1 MKHRFLYIMALL
13 LTVATGAWAQ
23 DPDPID
29 LTPSADGTVWTL
41 STMPEYDVELEVT
54 YYTDAE
60 LDQMAAD
67 EVIAK
72 ITAIGTVTY
81 TPESKALIDAAR
93 TAYDALT
100 TAQQALVTNY
110 STLTD
115 AETTYA
121 TAEETAAAPVDD
133 TKSFHQVL
141 KEKYIQGGAGWMTPV
156 LLCLIFGMALIIER
170 ILYLNMATTNV
181 KKLLD
186 GIEENVKG
194 GNYEGAKELCRN
206 TRGPVASIFYQ
217 GLDRM
222 DQGLE
227 NVEKAVTSYGGVQM
241 ARLENNLTWIGL
253 FIALAPSFG
262 FLGTVVGMV
271 QAFDDIEV
279 AGDISPTVVA
289 GGMKVALL
297 TTIFGLVVAIILQIF
312 YNYILTKIESLVD
325 QMEDGSISF
334 MDILVK
340 YHK

>member
-1 MKHRFLYIMALL
+1 MKKVIALMSIVGL
-13 LTVATGAWAQ
+13 LTFANFNGAMAQEAAAAEPATEQVAAT
-23 DPDPID
+23 DD
-29 LTPSADGTVWTL
+29 
-41 STMPEYDVELEVT
+41 STAAVEE
-54 YYTDAE
+54 
-60 LDQMAAD
+60 
-67 EVIAK
+67 
-72 ITAIGTVTY
+72 
-81 TPESKALIDAAR
+81 
-93 TAYDALT
+93 
-100 TAQQALVTNY
+100 
-110 STLTD
+110 
-115 AETTYA
+115 A
-121 TAEETAAAPVDD
+121 TAEEPETAAAAQDE

-156 LLCLIFGMALIIER
+156 LICLIFGMALIIER

-217 GLDRM
+217 GLDRV

-297 TTIFGLVVAIILQIF
+297 TTIFGLIVAIILQIF

>member
-1 MKHRFLYIMALL
+1 MKKVFALMSIVGL
-13 LTVATGAWAQ
+13 LTFANFNNVMAQ
-23 DPDPID
+23 DA
-29 LTPSADGTVWTL
+29 TPAEGTEQVAANDEA
-41 STMPEYDVELEVT
+41 P
-54 YYTDAE
+54 
-60 LDQMAAD
+60 AAD
-67 EVIAK
+67 
-72 ITAIGTVTY
+72 
-81 TPESKALIDAAR
+81 AA
-93 TAYDALT
+93 
-100 TAQQALVTNY
+100 V
-110 STLTD
+110 
-115 AETTYA
+115 AEPA
-121 TAEETAAAPVDD
+121 AEEETVAAAPADD
-133 TKSFHQVL
+133 TKSFHQML

-181 KKLLD
+181 KKLLE
-186 GIEENVKG
+186 GIEENANKG
-194 GNYEGAKELCRN
+194 DWKGARELCAN
-206 TRGPVASIFYQ
+206 TRGPVASIFVQ
-217 GLDRM
+217 GLDRI
-222 DQGLE
+222 DQGLD

-241 ARLENNLTWIGL
+241 ARLENNMTWIGL

-271 QAFDDIEV
+271 QAFDDIET

-297 TTIFGLVVAIILQIF
+297 TTIFGLITAIILQIF

>member
-1 MKHRFLYIMALL
+1 MKKVFALMSIVGL
-13 LTVATGAWAQ
+13 LTFANFNNVMAQ
-23 DPDPID
+23 DEAAAAEA
-29 LTPSADGTVWTL
+29 TEQVAA
-41 STMPEYDVELEVT
+41 
-54 YYTDAE
+54 TDEAP
-60 LDQMAAD
+60 AAD
-67 EVIAK
+67 AV
-72 ITAIGTVTY
+72 V
-81 TPESKALIDAAR
+81 
-93 TAYDALT
+93 
-100 TAQQALVTNY
+100 
-110 STLTD
+110 
-115 AETTYA
+115 AEPA
-121 TAEETAAAPVDD
+121 AEEETVAAAPADD

-186 GIEENVKG
+186 GIEENAKKG
-194 GNYEGAKELCRN
+194 DWKGARELCAN
-206 TRGPVASIFYQ
+206 TRGPVASICVQ
-217 GLDRM
+217 GLDRI
-222 DQGLE
+222 DQGLD

-241 ARLENNLTWIGL
+241 ARLENNMTWIGL

-271 QAFDDIEV
+271 QAFDDIET

-297 TTIFGLVVAIILQIF
+297 TTIFGLITAIILQIF

>member
-1 MKHRFLYIMALL
+1 MKKVITLMSIIGL
-13 LTVATGAWAQ
+13 LTFTNLNGVMAQ
-23 DPDPID
+23 DKAAQAAQPATEQID
-29 LTPSADGTVWTL
+29 EQTADSTV
-41 STMPEYDVELEVT
+41 
-54 YYTDAE
+54 AE
-60 LDQMAAD
+60 AP
-67 EVIAK
+67 V
-72 ITAIGTVTY
+72 
-81 TPESKALIDAAR
+81 
-93 TAYDALT
+93 
-100 TAQQALVTNY
+100 
-110 STLTD
+110 
-115 AETTYA
+115 
-121 TAEETAAAPVDD
+121 AEEPETVAAPAEE

-156 LLCLIFGMALIIER
+156 LLCLIFGMALVIER

-181 KKLLD
+181 QKLLE
-186 GIEENVKG
+186 GIEGYVQKG
-194 GNYEGAKELCRN
+194 DYNGAKDLCRD

-217 GLDRM
+217 GLDRI
-222 DQGLE
+222 DEGLD
-227 NVEKAVTSYGGVQM
+227 NVAKAVTSYGGVQM

-271 QAFDDIEV
+271 QAFDDIET

-297 TTIFGLVVAIILQIF
+297 TTIFGLITAIILQIF

>member
-1 MKHRFLYIMALL
+1 MKKVFALMSIVGL
-13 LTVATGAWAQ
+13 LTFANFNDVKAQ
-23 DPDPID
+23 DQPAAEA
-29 LTPSADGTVWTL
+29 TEQVA
-41 STMPEYDVELEVT
+41 EA
-54 YYTDAE
+54 TD
-60 LDQMAAD
+60 Q
-67 EVIAK
+67 V
-72 ITAIGTVTY
+72 
-81 TPESKALIDAAR
+81 
-93 TAYDALT
+93 
-100 TAQQALVTNY
+100 
-110 STLTD
+110 
-115 AETTYA
+115 
-121 TAEETAAAPVDD
+121 AEEAAAPVEEAAAPADD
-133 TKSFHQVL
+133 TKSFHQML

-186 GIEENVKG
+186 GIEEKAKNNDWKG
-194 GNYEGAKELCRN
+194 ARELCAD
-206 TRGPVASIFYQ
+206 TRGPVASIFVQ
-217 GLDRM
+217 GIDRI

-241 ARLENNLTWIGL
+241 ARLENNMTWIGL

-271 QAFDDIEV
+271 QAFDDIET

-297 TTIFGLVVAIILQIF
+297 TTIFGLITAIILQIF

>member
-1 MKHRFLYIMALL
+1 MKKVFALMSIVGL
-13 LTVATGAWAQ
+13 LTFANFNNVMAQ
-23 DPDPID
+23 DA
-29 LTPSADGTVWTL
+29 TPAEGTEQVAANDEA
-41 STMPEYDVELEVT
+41 P
-54 YYTDAE
+54 
-60 LDQMAAD
+60 AAD
-67 EVIAK
+67 
-72 ITAIGTVTY
+72 
-81 TPESKALIDAAR
+81 AA
-93 TAYDALT
+93 
-100 TAQQALVTNY
+100 V
-110 STLTD
+110 
-115 AETTYA
+115 AEPA
-121 TAEETAAAPVDD
+121 AEEETVAAAPADD
-133 TKSFHQVL
+133 TKSFHQML

-181 KKLLD
+181 KKLLE
-186 GIEENVKG
+186 GIEENAKKG
-194 GNYEGAKELCRN
+194 DWRGARELCAN
-206 TRGPVASIFYQ
+206 TRGPVASIFVQ
-217 GLDRM
+217 GLDRI
-222 DQGLE
+222 DQGLD

-241 ARLENNLTWIGL
+241 ARLENNMTWIGL

-271 QAFDDIEV
+271 QAFDDIET

-297 TTIFGLVVAIILQIF
+297 TTIFGLITAIILQIF

>member
-1 MKHRFLYIMALL
+1 MKKVFALMSIIGL
-13 LTVATGAWAQ
+13 LTFTNLNGVMAQ
-23 DPDPID
+23 DKGAQATQPATEQID
-29 LTPSADGTVWTL
+29 EQTADSTV
-41 STMPEYDVELEVT
+41 
-54 YYTDAE
+54 AE
-60 LDQMAAD
+60 AP
-67 EVIAK
+67 V
-72 ITAIGTVTY
+72 
-81 TPESKALIDAAR
+81 
-93 TAYDALT
+93 
-100 TAQQALVTNY
+100 
-110 STLTD
+110 
-115 AETTYA
+115 
-121 TAEETAAAPVDD
+121 AEEPETVAAPAEE

-156 LLCLIFGMALIIER
+156 LLCLIFGMALVIER

-181 KKLLD
+181 QKLLE
-186 GIEENVKG
+186 GIEGYVQKG
-194 GNYEGAKELCRN
+194 DYNGAKELCRD

-217 GLDRM
+217 GLDRVNE
-222 DQGLE
+222 GLD

-241 ARLENNLTWIGL
+241 ARLENNMTWIAL

-297 TTIFGLVVAIILQIF
+297 TTIFGLIVAIILQIF
-312 YNYILTKIESLVD
+312 YNYILTKIESLVA

-340 YHK
+340 NKK